1 MVGHTLYPTTI
12 QKSDIPA
19 GFVTR
24 GRLNRALGWTLML
37 TGMALAA
44 ALDPWLFDPQSSV
57 EYTSSLRP
65 AVRHVQ
71 GVLLGMSLLQL
82 AIAHLLANTAI
93 DQKVRPTVAVLTAL
107 GATIYAAGYGLG
119 LAWGSFHWLVLVGSL
134 LNFVGFA
141 SLLWTQPVGDHAV
154 WITRIVP
161 VVCFGILLD
170 FTAGLFMVL
179 PEPFVSEYFGAA
191 DGVRLRMMRLARV
204 AAIALSVLTLLYLSS
219 PRRDT
224 TDRKSE
230 GWGGFVLTCGAIG
243 MPIILA
249 TACFTSLHWKYLLA
263 FPATAIVV
271 GVFLALIS
279 SRRHAKPLET
289 WGWALIAG
297 STSAGMLMGLYAF
310 DGPFETPAI
319 LGQYNEIPRRLSWLA
334 HSYCIVLGIMAV
346 FLAKESDGQGRW
358 RGLAKVGTLL
368 FAAGSMVTVGALVMQ
383 IFAPSSTSIL
393 ALGPAMVVMGATVRL
408 ALTVSTTI
416 ANAGGVAGRSP
427 IPTQGA
433 RRPFAFPGRLLKPA
447 LAIAVLLGLG
457 YLGYQGYRL
466 WQFKTLFAADKIADN
481 FRHTYEW
488 FDTNRIRKG
497 NLVFVFKKAPQ
508 ALPQN
513 FEFKDE
519 TISIRDWI
527 KSSGTTGLVVIADN
541 KLVFEQ
547 FYQGN
552 TAQSRPISWSVGKSF
567 VSALIGFALADGSI
581 ESLQDPVDRYVPLL
595 ENSGYSGVSIQDV
608 LEMSSGI
615 DFSENYADPES
626 GINAMGTQIFLGR
639 STNAWIAGLQRA
651 RDPGE
656 VFHYISVNTQVL
668 GMVLEAATNQKLAS
682 YMEKKLW
689 SRLGVEADAL
699 WLTDAHGTELGFC
712 GLNVRTRDNARF
724 GLLYLNQ
731 GRNLKG
737 EQVLPPQ
744 WIQES
749 VTPRTPYLQ
758 PGRKL
763 YEGMPSLGYA
773 YQFWIPQ
780 GDEGEFLAIGVY
792 GQFIYVNPLR
802 RVVIAKNSA
811 YVNYNVDGE
820 LMEFEAIE
828 AFRAIARQVGT
839 GASQ

>member
-1 MVGHTLYPTTI
+1 MVGHAFYPATMR
-12 QKSDIPA
+12 KSENLTV
-19 GFVTR
+19 FVTT
-24 GRLNRALGWTLML
+24 GRMNRTLGWSMML

-44 ALDPWLFDPQSSV
+44 AMDPWLFNPQSSV
-57 EYTSSLRP
+57 EYASSLRP

-82 AIAHLLANTAI
+82 AIAHLLSTAAY
-93 DQKVRPTVAVLTAL
+93 DRRLHQRVAVLTAS
-107 GATIYAAGYGLG
+107 GATIYSAGYALG
-119 LAWGSFHWLVLVGSL
+119 LAWPWWHGLVLVGSL

-141 SLLWTQPVGDHAV
+141 SLLRTQPVGDHAV
-154 WITRIVP
+154 WISRIVP
-161 VVCFGILLD
+161 IVCFGILLD
-170 FTAGLFMVL
+170 FTAGLFKVL
-179 PEPFVSEYFGAA
+179 PEHFVLEYFGAA

-204 AAIALSVLTLLYLSS
+204 AAIALSVLTLLYFSS
-219 PRRDT
+219 PRRSTATRNAD
-224 TDRKSE
+224 
-230 GWGGFVLTCGAIG
+230 GWGGFVITCGAIG
-243 MPIILA
+243 MPVILA
-249 TACFTSLHWKYLLA
+249 TACFTSLHWKYFLV
-263 FPATAIVV
+263 FPAIAVVV
-271 GVFLALIS
+271 GVILAFLS
-279 SRRHAKPLET
+279 SRRHAEPLET
-289 WGWALIAG
+289 WGWAMIAT

-319 LGQYNEIPRRLSWLA
+319 LGQYNETPRRLSWLA

-346 FLAKESDGQGRW
+346 FLARESNGKRDS

-368 FAAGSMVTVGALVMQ
+368 FAAGSAVTVGALVKQ
-383 IFAPSSTSIL
+383 IFAPSSTYIL
-393 ALGPAMVVMGATVRL
+393 AVGPAMVVMGATIRL
-408 ALTVSTTI
+408 ALSVFTSI
-416 ANAGGVAGRSP
+416 ANVRDMAGRSP
-427 IPTQGA
+427 IQEKGLTMKFSFF
-433 RRPFAFPGRLLKPA
+433 RRLLKPA

-466 WQFKTLFAADKIADN
+466 WQFKTLFAADKIDVN
-481 FRHTYEW
+481 FRETDRL

-497 NLVFVFKKAPQ
+497 DSVFKLQEAPQ
-508 ALPQN
+508 ALPRD
-513 FEFKDE
+513 FSFKGE

-527 KSSGTTGLVVIADN
+527 GRSRTTGLVVMADN

-547 FYQGN
+547 YYQGN

-567 VSALIGFALADGSI
+567 VSSLIGFALADGSI
-581 ESLQDPVDRYVPLL
+581 KSLQDPVDLYVPLL
-595 ENSGYSGVSIQDV
+595 KDSGYSGVSIQDV

-615 DFSENYADPES
+615 DFSENYADAEA
-626 GINAMGTQIFLGR
+626 GINAMGMQIFLGR
-639 STNAWIAGLQRA
+639 STNAWIARLQKA
-651 RDPGE
+651 CPPGKE
-656 VFHYISVNTQVL
+656 FHYISVNTQVL
-668 GMVLEAATNQKLAS
+668 GMVLEAATKQKLAS

-689 SRLGVEADAL
+689 SRLGTEADAL

-763 YEGMPSLGYA
+763 SQGMPALGYA

-780 GDEGEFLAIGVY
+780 GDEGEFMAIGVY
-792 GQFIYVNPLR
+792 GQFIYVNPMR

-828 AFRAIARQVGT
+828 AFRAIARQVGK
-839 GASQ
+839 APSL